1 MNELQFES
9 AAALLDHYAQI
20 SAKFYPSRAPRQMIK
35 PAEPKAI
42 AKPVEPAEPVE
53 PVEPLLSGFVAAPV
67 RFACIEE
74 LGWERP
80 RWRKIMV
87 EVAEK
92 HRVSV
97 IDLES
102 PRRDRPSVRARQ
114 EAMWRMRH
122 ETPMSLPNI
131 GRRLGGRDHTT
142 AKHGI
147 ARHQARIDAG
157 EAV

>member
-35 PAEPKAI
+35 PAAPKAI

-53 PVEPLLSGFVAAPV
+53 PEPLLSDFVAAPV

-80 RWRKIMV
+80 RWRRILT
-87 EVAEK
+87 EVAVK
-92 HRVSV
+92 HRIAVV
-97 IDLES
+97 DLTS
-102 PRRDRPSVRARQ
+102 PRRDRPSVRARH
-114 EAMWRMRH
+114 EAMWRMRT
-122 ETPMSLPNI
+122 ETPMSLPDI

-142 AKHGI
+142 IMHGI
-147 ARHQARIDAG
+147 AKYQAQIDAG

>member
-1 MNELQFES
+1 MNELRFES

-35 PAEPKAI
+35 PAAPKAI
-42 AKPVEPAEPVE
+42 AKTTEQPVEPKS
-53 PVEPLLSGFVAAPV
+53 LLSGFVAAPV

-80 RWRKIMV
+80 RWRKIMA
-87 EVAEK
+87 EVAVK

-122 ETPMSLPNI
+122 ETPMSLPDI
-131 GRRLGGRDHTT
+131 GHRLGGRDHTT
-142 AKHGI
+142 IMHGI
-147 ARHQARIDAG
+147 AKYQAHIDAG